1 MTMINLTRRMTKLE
15 SEAPGQDAMVR
26 VLFKKDGEPD
36 PVADPPLLPS
46 ERAIIVN
53 FVPALL
59 SLAR

>member
-53 FVPALL
+53 FVPPLL